1 MAELGRLLTSMITPF
16 QSGGEVDYERA
27 KELAVKL
34 VNSGSDGVVVAG
46 TTGEAPT
53 LTREEQT
60 KLFEEVRNVL
70 EPHFTVVAGTGSNN
84 TEEAVT
90 YTRDAEEVGVDAVL
104 LVTPYYN
111 KPTQEGMYQ
120 HFKSIAGSTKLPCIL
135 YNVPGRTNINL
146 APDTTVRLSEMPN
159 IVGIKESSA
168 NFEQSAAII
177 EQASEGFL
185 VWSGNDADTFP
196 IMCMGGYGA
205 IAVATHLI
213 GRQFKYMMDMLLDG
227 SVEGAASEH
236 RRLLPIMTGIYDVTN
251 PIPIRYLLG
260 VAGFDVGSPRLPLT
274 DPDEE
279 TKRVLKELIS
289 KYQVDLTV

>member
-16 QSGGEVDYERA
+16 QSGGEVNYERA
-27 KELAVKL
+27 KELAIKL

-60 KLFEEVRNVL
+60 KLFEEVRNVVDSN
-70 EPHFTVVAGTGSNN
+70 FTVVAGTGSNN
-84 TEEAVT
+84 TEEAIA

-120 HFKSIAGSTKLPCIL
+120 HFKSIADSTKLPCIL

-146 APDTTVRLSEMPN
+146 ASDTTVRLSEIPN

-168 NFEQSAAII
+168 NFEQSATII

-185 VWSGNDADTFP
+185 VWSGNDADTIP
-196 IMCMGGYGA
+196 IMCMGGDGA
-205 IAVATHLI
+205 IAEA
-213 GRQFKYMMDMLLDG
+213 
-227 SVEGAASEH
+227 
-236 RRLLPIMTGIYDVTN
+236 LLPS
-251 PIPIRYLLG
+251 
-260 VAGFDVGSPRLPLT
+260 F
-274 DPDEE
+274 
-279 TKRVLKELIS
+279 K
-289 KYQVDLTV
+289 